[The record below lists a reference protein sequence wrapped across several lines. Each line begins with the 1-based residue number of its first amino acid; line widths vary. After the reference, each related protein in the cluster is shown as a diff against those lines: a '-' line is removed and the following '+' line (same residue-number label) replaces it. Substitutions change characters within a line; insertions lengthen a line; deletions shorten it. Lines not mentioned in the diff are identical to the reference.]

1 MTIDETEVIFRCR
14 FGSHLYGT
22 NTPES
27 DYDEKGIFIETLEN
41 IILRR
46 DSRSLHFNTGNDRS
60 RNTKNDC
67 DIELKELRTFLKE
80 AMDGQTYA
88 LDMLF
93 CNAQNTLTTSE
104 TWKFI
109 QENRSKLISKNVKP
123 FIGYC
128 RQQCGKYGLKG
139 SRLAELERVLQILS
153 VHNPKDRL
161 RDAKISESEFVR
173 YISDDKVTFLEVLGK
188 RFHDTVFVKMVTD
201 SLEGLRQRYGARAE
215 LAKENNGVDWK
226 AVSHAYRC
234 MYEVKSLLLT
244 GNIVFPL
251 PEAAHLVKIKRGEY
265 NWNEI
270 NNELPAMM
278 AEVEKIAEASPL
290 PQEPVREFWDRFV
303 LNAYLSGVP
312 IA

>member
-1 MTIDETEVIFRCR
+1 MMDDEPTGFFRCR

-41 IILRR
+41 IVLRR
-46 DSRSLHFNTGNDRS
+46 DSRSLHFHTGNDRR
-60 RNTKNDC
+60 RNTKDDC

-88 LDMLF
+88 IDMLF
-93 CNAQNTLTTSE
+93 CNKQNTLITSN
-104 TWKFI
+104 TWEFI
-109 QENRSKLISKNVKP
+109 QENRGKLISKNVKP

-139 SRLAELERVLQILS
+139 SRLAELERVLEIL
-153 VHNPKDRL
+153 HACNPKDRL
-161 RDAKISESEFVR
+161 RDAQIAESEFVR
-173 YISDDKVTFLEVLGK
+173 YATDGKVTFLEVLGK

-201 SLEGLRQRYGARAE
+201 SLEGLRYRYGARAE

-251 PEAAHLVKIKRGEY
+251 PDADHLVKIKRGEY
-265 NWNEI
+265 NWNDI
-270 NNELPAMM
+270 NEELPAMM
-278 AEVEKIAEASPL
+278 AEIETIAETSPL
-290 PQEPVREFWDRFV
+290 PQEPDRAFWDRFI
-303 LNAYLSGVP
+303 LNVYLSGAP
-312 IA
+312 LA